1 MTKNTW
7 KSVQCGKGGKKKER
21 KEKKRIKINT
31 YTHNPDILR
40 WVGTLWKTEE
50 IKILDRDILTA
61 YEVLKLSI
69 NTTLYR
75 KQMRLAEIKN
85 KKYILWLGKEKDW
98 YIQVTPKWSQRLK
111 PIWQI

>member
-1 MTKNTW
+1 MVKCSITIQVISILAKINDQKYLKISTMW
-7 KSVQCGKGGKKKER
+7 KRRKKKR
-21 KEKKRIKINT
+21 KKEKKRIKINT

-75 KQMRLAEIKN
+75 KQMILAEIKN
-85 KKYILWLGKEKDW
+85 
-98 YIQVTPKWSQRLK
+98 
-111 PIWQI
+111 